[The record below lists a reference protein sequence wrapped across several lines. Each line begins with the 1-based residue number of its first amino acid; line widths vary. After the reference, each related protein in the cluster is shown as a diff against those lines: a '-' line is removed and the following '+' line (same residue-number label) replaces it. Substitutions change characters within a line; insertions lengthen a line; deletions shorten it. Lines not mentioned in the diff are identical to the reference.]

1 MVMTCSQCFGK
12 ALRLYRFG
20 DRFVC
25 RRCEHSLGM
34 AELNKGDDDD

>member
-1 MVMTCSQCFGK
+1 MMTCAGCFKRVG
-12 ALRLYRFG
+12 RLYRFG

-25 RRCEHSLGM
+25 RRCEHSGM